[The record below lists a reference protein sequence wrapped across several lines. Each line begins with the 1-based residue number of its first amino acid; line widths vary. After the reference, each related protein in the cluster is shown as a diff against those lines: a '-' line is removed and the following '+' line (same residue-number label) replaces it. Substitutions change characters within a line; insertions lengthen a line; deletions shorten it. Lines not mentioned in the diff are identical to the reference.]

1 MSAYQTLV
9 PLNFLAVGLGAILGA
24 WSRWL
29 VGLWLNAGSWPWGTL
44 AVNLAGGYRVGVVLA
59 LVAGHPEWPAWVRLG
74 AITGFMGGL
83 TTFSTFSA
91 ETVAMLE
98 RGAYVSALG
107 YAGFSLAGS
116 LALTAAGLATVSL
129 LR

>member
-1 MSAYQTLV
+1 
-9 PLNFLAVGLGAILGA
+9 
-24 WSRWL
+24 
-29 VGLWLNAGSWPWGTL
+29 
-44 AVNLAGGYRVGVVLA
+44 LA

-98 RGAYVSALG
+98 RGAYGSALG
-107 YAGFSLAGS
+107 YAGLSLAGS
-116 LALTAAGLATVSL
+116 LVLTAAGIATAHL

>member
-9 PLNFLAVGLGAILGA
+9 PLNFLAVGVGAVLGA
-24 WSRWL
+24 WARWL
-29 VGLWLNAGSWPWGTL
+29 AGLWLNAGSWPWGTL
-44 AVNLAGGYRVGVVLA
+44 AVNLAGGYLVGVVLA